1 MSEIA
6 GPLVSVCIPA
16 FRGAAHI
23 GAAIESVLEQ
33 SHTDF
38 ELVIIDDNSSD
49 ATVAIAQSYQ
59 DPRIRILHNPG
70 NLGPQENWNRCL
82 DEARGKYI
90 KLLPQ
95 DDLLAC
101 DCLAR
106 QVAILDQDSRQRI
119 ALVFCGRTIVDHDGR
134 HITTRSYC
142 GADTGTIASKK
153 LIRHCL
159 RRGTNLIGEPGSV
172 MFRRQLSRSIGHFDA
187 SIPYVLDLDYWFRL
201 LLEGD
206 AYYIAENLASFRV
219 SGNSWSVAIGA
230 KQRIDFRRF
239 IKKITENNAFSTSH
253 IDTISGNIMADINN
267 YMRLIFYRLILK

>member
-1 MSEIA
+1 MSELA
-6 GPLVSVCIPA
+6 APVVSVCIPA
-16 FRGAAHI
+16 FRGAPHI
-23 GAAIESVLEQ
+23 AAAIESVLKQ
-33 SHTDF
+33 SHADF

-49 ATVAIAQSYQ
+49 QTVAIAQRYR
-59 DPRIRILHNPG
+59 DPRIRVLRNPG

-82 DEARGKYI
+82 DEARGTYV

-95 DDLLAC
+95 DDLLAS

-106 QVAILDQDSRQRI
+106 QVAILDQDKQQRI
-119 ALVFCGRTIVDHDGR
+119 ALVFCSRTIVDNSGR
-134 HITTRSYC
+134 QITTRSYC
-142 GADTGTIASKK
+142 GAGTGAIASKK

-172 MFRRQLSRSIGHFDA
+172 MFRRQLAISVGRFDA

-206 AYYIAENLASFRV
+206 AYYIAEDLASFRV
-219 SGNSWSVAIGA
+219 SSSSWSVAIGS
-230 KQRIDFRRF
+230 KQRVDFRRF
-239 IKKITENNAFSTSH
+239 IKKIAENKAFSARY
-253 IDTISGNIMADINN
+253 IDAVSGNIMADINN